1 MRRRASLIALA
12 LLAGWACVAPE
23 LASAS
28 SLVSDE
34 DLLLSDFEQALADYD
49 RAQEIQATEPD
60 EARRLFR
67 SAARRFSAVT
77 ATGVDNGYLEYNLGN
92 AYLQSG
98 DVGRAILHYR
108 RGHRLIPR
116 DQFLKDNLQVARS
129 KCLVSIPPSRRS
141 SLLRGLF
148 FLHYETSMASRSRVA
163 LILYFAVWPVLIM
176 GHFVVRRPAR
186 VAAVICAAFALS
198 LLLSVGISIRTDRN
212 TPAGVIIGTDV
223 VVNKGPGASYERQFV
238 QPLQS
243 GVELVVREKRGGWWN
258 IELPDGQTGWIESSH
273 AQLVVPDI
281 E

>member
-12 LLAGWACVAPE
+12 LLASWAWAAPE
-23 LASAS
+23 FASAS

-34 DLLLSDFEQALADYD
+34 DLLLADFEQALVDYD
-49 RAQEIQATEPD
+49 QAQEIQATDPD
-60 EARRLFR
+60 GARRLFR
-67 SAARRFSAVT
+67 SAARRFSAV
-77 ATGVDNGYLEYNLGN
+77 AAAGVDNGYLEYNLGN

-116 DQFLKDNLQVARS
+116 DQFLQDNLQVARS

-148 FLHYETSMASRSRVA
+148 FLHYETSMAGRARVA
-163 LILYFAVWPVLIM
+163 LILYLAVWLVLIV
-176 GHFVVRRPAR
+176 GNFVARRPTK
-186 VAAVICAAFALS
+186 VAAAVCAALS
-198 LLLSVGISIRTDRN
+198 LSLFLSIGISIRTDRN
-212 TPAGVIIGTDV
+212 TPAGVVIATDV

-243 GVELVVREKRGGWWN
+243 GVEFVVREKRGGWWN
-258 IELPDGQTGWIESSH
+258 VELPDGQTGWIEGSH

-281 E
+281 G